1 MTDDPTTAVTIAAL
15 ALRLT
20 LGVTM
25 VAHGY
30 NHVWGG
36 GKIAGTARWF
46 GSIGF
51 RAPKLQAWVASLT
64 ELGAGVLL
72 LVGLL
77 TPLAA
82 AAVAGTLTVAFIANH
97 VRNGFFIFRPGEGYE
112 YVLMIILVSLGL
124 SALGGG
130 EVSLDNA
137 LGIDVDPW
145 LGLGIGAAGSVLG
158 LFVLLLFWRPKPK
171 TGS

>member
-15 ALRLT
+15 LLRLT

-25 VAHGY
+25 LAHGY

-51 RAPKLQAWVASLT
+51 RAPKLQAWLASIT

-72 LVGLL
+72 IAGLL
-77 TPLAA
+77 TPLGA

-130 EVSLDNA
+130 EASLDAA
-137 LGIDVDPW
+137 LGLDVDPW
-145 LGLGIGAAGSVLG
+145 VGLGIGVAGSVLG
-158 LFVLLLFWRPKPK
+158 LFVLLLFWRPKPR
-171 TGS
+171 S